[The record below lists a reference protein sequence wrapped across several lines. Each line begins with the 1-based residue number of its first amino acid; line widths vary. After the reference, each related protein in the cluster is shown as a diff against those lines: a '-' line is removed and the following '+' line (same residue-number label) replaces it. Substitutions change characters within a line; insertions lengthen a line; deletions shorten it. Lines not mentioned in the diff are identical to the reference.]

1 MKSKPLSGS
10 SFRRHGGERKK
21 EEDMYKILARFMTME
36 AKYPEEC
43 KKHAKKAGRNWFLFP
58 GMVNFY

>member
-1 MKSKPLSGS
+1 
-10 SFRRHGGERKK
+10 
-21 EEDMYKILARFMTME
+21 MTME

-43 KKHAKKAGRNWFLFP
+43 KKPAKKAGRNWFLFP